1 MTLIYTLLQQF
12 FYEERWT
19 TGFMIITS
27 LLNSIIQ
34 SNGISFVTAS
44 IISSMQEKNKT
55 MAYTYF
61 RYLIALVALYLIVA
75 SIFKYFKTHIL
86 TKLRQWMRHK
96 LISTVL
102 KVNNENFSGINFTK
116 LNSPINRI
124 SSVCFM
130 VFSDIISFILPN
142 TMFLLVIS
150 SFFIYKNWMFGLGF
164 FLANVCIIVFI
175 VFNWNVLLEKNSNY
189 EEQIGHNESYLM
201 EILNNVDK
209 IIYRGQT
216 ENEIAIYDEKT
227 KIGIKKS
234 YEFYSTTDYY
244 NTLLNLFV
252 YLVVFFSIYTLIYL
266 YFSKKITITI
276 FITFFSIL
284 LLYREKIKTLN
295 GQIPDMIEF
304 LGRTDTVL
312 KHFKEMEKDVP
323 YIGTKQYESHDLP
336 FNQIVFDKVSFTY
349 PTGETPVFTEKSI
362 TVDLPDKI
370 IGVMGLS
377 GNGKSTFMKL
387 ILKLNKLNGGRILID
402 GVDISVL
409 DPDYIRKNMIYV
421 SQNSK
426 LFDKKVIE
434 NMMYGC
440 NEEHHDVCSR
450 RLDEILKYPKIT
462 ELYRNLDVNE
472 TESGSLGEN
481 LSGGQRQ
488 IVNIIGGLI
497 HPSKV
502 VILDEPTNA
511 LDPGLKRELLGL
523 IRDFRKYKRTI
534 IVITH
539 DKEVEPLF
547 DETIKL

>member
-1 MTLIYTLLQQF
+1 
-12 FYEERWT
+12 
-19 TGFMIITS
+19 
-27 LLNSIIQ
+27 
-34 SNGISFVTAS
+34 
-44 IISSMQEKNKT
+44 
-55 MAYTYF
+55 
-61 RYLIALVALYLIVA
+61 
-75 SIFKYFKTHIL
+75 
-86 TKLRQWMRHK
+86 
-96 LISTVL
+96 
-102 KVNNENFSGINFTK
+102 
-116 LNSPINRI
+116 
-124 SSVCFM
+124 
-130 VFSDIISFILPN
+130 
-142 TMFLLVIS
+142 
-150 SFFIYKNWMFGLGF
+150 
-164 FLANVCIIVFI
+164 
-175 VFNWNVLLEKNSNY
+175 
-189 EEQIGHNESYLM
+189 
-201 EILNNVDK
+201 
-209 IIYRGQT
+209 
-216 ENEIAIYDEKT
+216 
-227 KIGIKKS
+227 
-234 YEFYSTTDYY
+234 
-244 NTLLNLFV
+244 
-252 YLVVFFSIYTLIYL
+252 
-266 YFSKKITITI
+266 
-276 FITFFSIL
+276 
-284 LLYREKIKTLN
+284 
-295 GQIPDMIEF
+295 MIEF

>member
-1 MTLIYTLLQQF
+1 MTLIYSLLQEF

-19 TGFMIITS
+19 TVFMVLSS
-27 LLNSIIQ
+27 LSNSIIQ
-34 SNGISFVTAS
+34 SNGISFITAS
-44 IISSMQEKNKT
+44 IISSMQENNKK

-61 RYLIALVALYLIVA
+61 KYLIVLVILYLIVA
-75 SIFKYFKTHIL
+75 SIFKYFKTQIL

-124 SSVCFM
+124 SSVSFM

-142 TMFLLVIS
+142 TMFLLVVS
-150 SFFIYKNWMFGLGF
+150 AFFIYKNWMFGLGF
-164 FLANVCIIVFI
+164 FLANVCIVIFI
-175 VFNWNVLLEKNSNY
+175 IFNWNVLLEKNTNY

-227 KIGIKKS
+227 KKGIQKS

-252 YLVVFFSIYTLIYL
+252 YLIVFFSIYTLIYL
-266 YFSKKITITI
+266 YFSKKISITI

-402 GVDISVL
+402 GVDIQVL

-426 LFDKKVIE
+426 LFDKKVID

-440 NEEHHDVCSR
+440 NDEHHSVCSQ

-472 TESGSLGEN
+472 TQSGSLGEN

-497 HPSKV
+497 HPSKI

-539 DKEVEPLF
+539 DKDVEPLF